1 MIGLD
6 LEQGLRG
13 APVLRGSHLH
23 YPVIFALL
31 DPDPLIWLNPDPK
44 HWIQWPNLMNG
55 LDLEQGLRGAP
66 VLRGSHL
73 LSGRHSAQDQHLDSS
88 ASTKDLQVR

>member
-1 MIGLD
+1 MGPEHWQIQWPNLMVGLD

-31 DPDPLIWLNPDPK
+31 DPDKDPK
-44 HWIQWPNLMNG
+44 HWIQ
-55 LDLEQGLRGAP
+55 
-66 VLRGSHL
+66 
-73 LSGRHSAQDQHLDSS
+73 
-88 ASTKDLQVR
+88 